1 MNEENCTRCYYFRMD
16 GSNRKSE
23 RSIINIS
30 ADTESPSSLYSGMS
44 NVPAVMKEANGVNK
58 FCSVPI
64 LQKVL
69 EPSPG
74 YQSRLYSVQVMRI
87 SDAEDYY
94 QNIRRNS
101 NQEDQQVPAQSE
113 RERSPTRDS
122 KPRIEHRNP
131 LECKEFAQQKAE
143 CCLQSSKMLKTLFD
157 RMY

>member
-1 MNEENCTRCYYFRMD
+1 
-16 GSNRKSE
+16 
-23 RSIINIS
+23 
-30 ADTESPSSLYSGMS
+30 
-44 NVPAVMKEANGVNK
+44 MKEGNGENK

-94 QNIRRNS
+94 QNIRGNS
-101 NQEDQQVPAQSE
+101 NHEDQQVPAQSE

-122 KPRIEHRNP
+122 KPCVEFRNP
-131 LECKEFAQQKAE
+131 PECKEFAQQK
-143 CCLQSSKMLKTLFD
+143 S
-157 RMY
+157 